1 VLHTGDYFAEPVIG
15 NRTVKD
21 APIRFVRM
29 RLAVSVPSRSRI
41 SSSIA
46 PRRSRRH
53 ACPGLSDGCPARRPG
68 QARSAALFQLATGL
82 PAVVLPACWRRSRGI
97 LSAFAGR
104 PPSRR
109 LARAYLIRPETVR
122 AASSA
127 RNGSLPVGS
136 LEAR

>member
-1 VLHTGDYFAEPVIG
+1 MTRNADYFAEPVIG

-21 APIRFVRM
+21 APIRFVWT

-82 PAVVLPACWRRSRGI
+82 PAAVLPACWRRSRGI
-97 LSAFAGR
+97 LSAFRGPPAVAPACACLPHPAGSGPCGKLGEER
-104 PPSRR
+104 
-109 LARAYLIRPETVR
+109 
-122 AASSA
+122 
-127 RNGSLPVGS
+127 
-136 LEAR
+136 